1 MKLLYVFIAF
11 TLALS
16 VTVQATDLADILTEI
31 HDNWGRKDSEAWVF
45 FFHILYSIKHLCRQ
59 VG

>member
-45 FFHILYSIKHLCRQ
+45 FFHINNI
-59 VG
+59 